1 MGRGRAVDA
10 AGVGVLD
17 GGRHRIVA
25 AGGQSADDTGD
36 VTYRAVLA
44 QLGLGLDPGDL
55 QLQADDGAQL
65 ALDERARRVV
75 GRPGHVLPGRSQAGG
90 FVFGCEAAY
99 DVFDPPGVVVHD
111 EPPVHVG
118 GDVVPGGDHPAV
130 LGLGRVPGRGHVG
143 VGAADDGQRLA
154 ESRLTPLVV
163 VAGHVPVQG
172 AVGAGR

>member
-1 MGRGRAVDA
+1 MGGGRAVDA
-10 AGVGVLD
+10 LGVGVLD
-17 GGRHRIVA
+17 GGRHRVVA
-25 AGGQSADDTGD
+25 AGGQAIDDAGD
-36 VTYRAVLA
+36 VAYRAVLA

-55 QLQADDGAQL
+55 RLQADDGTQL

-90 FVFGCEAAY
+90 LVLGREAAY
-99 DVFDPPGVVVHD
+99 DVFDPPGGVVHD
-111 EPPVHVG
+111 EAAVHVG

-154 ESRLTPLVV
+154 ASWLTPLVV

-172 AVGAGR
+172 TVGAG